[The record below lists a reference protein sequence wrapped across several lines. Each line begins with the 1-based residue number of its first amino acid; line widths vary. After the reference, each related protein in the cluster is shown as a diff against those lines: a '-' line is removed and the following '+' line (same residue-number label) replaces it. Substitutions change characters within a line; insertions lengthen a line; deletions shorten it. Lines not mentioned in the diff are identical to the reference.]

1 MSLVRDFYGSTVGKK
16 IVMALTGLV
25 LIGFVAGHMAGNL
38 KIFAGAD
45 PSTGV
50 YKIDHYGEFLREMGS
65 EMFGH
70 AGFLWIVRV
79 VLLVCVA
86 LHAMSG
92 IQLARLNR
100 VAKPAGYK
108 VTSYRSANAASR
120 TMLYGGLFLIVF
132 ITFHILHLTTGSVHY
147 RGFVEGRVYA
157 NVYSAFQSP
166 VLVGFYVVSMALLGL
181 HLYHG
186 TWSCF
191 QTLGVDTPR
200 WNKTIRAAAKLL
212 AVAIFVGFSAVPVSV
227 AAGVLQAPVQAPV
240 QAVAQ

>member
-1 MSLVRDFYGSTVGKK
+1 MSFVRDFYGSTVGKK

-79 VLLVCVA
+79 VLLVCVV

-147 RGFVEGRVYA
+147 RGFVEGKVYS

-166 VLVGFYVVSMALLGL
+166 VLVSFYVVSMGLLGL

-200 WNKTIRAAAKLL
+200 WNKTIRTVAKLL
-212 AVAIFVGFSAVPVSV
+212 AVAIFVGFSAVPISI
-227 AAGVLQAPVQAPV
+227 AAGALQAPAQSAVQ
-240 QAVAQ
+240 

>member
-1 MSLVRDFYGSTVGKK
+1 MSFVKDFYGSTVEKK

-79 VLLVCVA
+79 VLLVCVV

-147 RGFVEGRVYA
+147 RGFVEGKVYS

-166 VLVGFYVVSMALLGL
+166 VLVSFYVVSMGLLGL

-200 WNKTIRAAAKLL
+200 WNKTIRTVAKLL
-212 AVAIFVGFSAVPVSV
+212 AVALFVGFSAVPISV
-227 AAGVLQAPVQAPV
+227 AAGVLQAPAQSAVQ
-240 QAVAQ
+240 